1 MHSKKLNISDL
12 INRNNKWII
21 GNVKSNDMIAFL
33 KSHGWKILSFAEIL
47 TSEEYLK
54 KISITLLLYII
65 YIKENINQSSNGI
78 QLQHLTSCANRQA
91 DSIDKLYVLLSLCNT
106 QLRNEFAEKVGETT
120 DLRDNRDLNLLLH
133 YMNIGNVAVDDINSK
148 KKKNFPKR
156 MEEIKKKILDTKQYE
171 MKKTSDNHSNL
182 KSEEMKNNDDW
193 NQNIDQYLKDF
204 HISLENDYGKKK

>member
-33 KSHGWKILSFAEIL
+33 KSHGWKILSFTELL
-47 TSEEYLK
+47 TSEFLK
-54 KISITLLLYII
+54 NISITMLLYII
-65 YIKENINQSSNGI
+65 HIKENINQSSNGI
-78 QLQHLTSCANRQA
+78 QLQHLTSCVN
-91 DSIDKLYVLLSLCNT
+91 SIDTLYVLLSLCNT

-120 DLRDNRDLNLLLH
+120 DLWDWVKRDLNLLLH
-133 YMNIGNVAVDDINSK
+133 YMNIGNVAVDQKVSNNFTVRMDYI
-148 KKKNFPKR
+148 KKN
-156 MEEIKKKILDTKQYE
+156 ILDNEHYE

>member
-1 MHSKKLNISDL
+1 MYCYLCVTHSYEMN
-12 INRNNKWII
+12 
-21 GNVKSNDMIAFL
+21 
-33 KSHGWKILSFAEIL
+33 
-47 TSEEYLK
+47 
-54 KISITLLLYII
+54 
-65 YIKENINQSSNGI
+65 
-78 QLQHLTSCANRQA
+78 LQKMAM
-91 DSIDKLYVLLSLCNT
+91 
-106 QLRNEFAEKVGETT
+106 GETT
-120 DLRDNRDLNLLLH
+120 DLMDNWDLNLLLH